1 MPAWKTETMAKRQ
14 QGPIL
19 AAMLGNRSYLDDIR
33 FKIGRYLGNEF
44 DVDPKADWFKPG
56 NTPVQKA
63 FQQSKN
69 GLELLLVFI
78 EPDQFPSLDRTS
90 RRHGAK
96 LIKRNLLHIGAVQG
110 PYLGQALA
118 ALMAK
123 TQGRL
128 RFDEPIPE
136 GDLGSSAYYVRLR
149 AMIQDFYPALPATST
164 LLDETAPAEFEVLET
179 GEPRE
184 AVRSGEEAGSG
195 YSAALLRGENPN
207 EDPALVKEQW
217 EYARDFFICG
227 CEVAAV
233 HSAMDRPRR
242 TRFVFE
248 DVVADLINFTTPE
261 SGGPQ
266 GDPKRL
272 AYRAQ
277 ALKRWEPSVRSF
289 LSYAALDATA
299 AGTVTAPADRT

>member
-1 MPAWKTETMAKRQ
+1 
-14 QGPIL
+14 
-19 AAMLGNRSYLDDIR
+19 MLGRRTYLDDVESNIN
-33 FKIGRYLGNEF
+33 RYLGNKY
-44 DVDPKADWFKPG
+44 DVDHTADWFKPG
-56 NTPVQKA
+56 NKPVQKA

-69 GLELLLVFI
+69 GLALLFVFI

-96 LIKRNLLHIGAVQG
+96 LIKRNLLHVGAVQA

-118 ALMAK
+118 TLMAK

-136 GDLGSSAYYVRLR
+136 GALGSSPYYVRLR
-149 AMIQDFYPALPATST
+149 AMIHDFYPALPETLT

-207 EDPALVKEQW
+207 DDPALVKEQW
-217 EYARDFFICG
+217 EYARDFFIWQ
-227 CEVAAV
+227 CEYAAV
-233 HSAMDRPRR
+233 RAAMDRPRR
-242 TRFVFE
+242 TRFIFE
-248 DVVADLINFTTPE
+248 DVVADLINLTKPE
-261 SGGPQ
+261 QGGPQ

-277 ALKRWEPSVRSF
+277 ALKRWEPIARSF

-299 AGTVTAPADRT
+299 EPVTAPADRT